1 LTSAR
6 RLVQSNRSP
15 ADRAFPSNAPSTAA
29 TGQSQ
34 DANPQDVKTFQDF
47 LFFQICRLAGEL
59 DLPIQ
64 IHTGMGQARRTS
76 AAHLQ
81 EAIQSFP
88 GTRFVLLHC
97 SYPWIQD
104 VSMLV
109 DKFPNVVADMS
120 MLPLL
125 STRVGKV
132 MLHELIE
139 RATRE
144 RIFWGC
150 DTWTAE
156 ESFGALLAFRHVL
169 ASTLA
174 EKVLDGY
181 LTRED
186 AFQITDDIF
195 FNNPQRFYK
204 FASSS

>member
-1 LTSAR
+1 
-6 RLVQSNRSP
+6 
-15 ADRAFPSNAPSTAA
+15 
-29 TGQSQ
+29 
-34 DANPQDVKTFQDF
+34 
-47 LFFQICRLAGEL
+47 
-59 DLPIQ
+59 
-64 IHTGMGQARRTS
+64 
-76 AAHLQ
+76 
-81 EAIQSFP
+81 
-88 GTRFVLLHC
+88 
-97 SYPWIQD
+97 
-104 VSMLV
+104 MLV

-139 RATRE
+139 RTTRE

-204 FASSS
+204 FASPS